1 MALLDDLCS
10 VCLCFNHIMVHAKKE
25 NPCQTLWGLE
35 GNQRRTHHTLAWHKA
50 SVPSVRDDG
59 DLRANTVNDKQ
70 CRTCWASQGQWIP
83 MAVKL
88 VCLIVLFFWE
98 TVAHGYL
105 QARLGFPSRFVRMFA
120 SCGDQAERKKDQYSW
135 VDFLHQPYWNPT
147 ICDIYIQVE
156 RINHCWVSSNPISR
170 SPHRLFCRLGNAVG
184 RDGWASRADRLFTI
198 CFFYFSLLLHIYKG
212 HLSSYLTHKLWCVD
226 WSGGEGYAS
235 SFGAE
240 TE

>member
-1 MALLDDLCS
+1 MTCA
-10 VCLCFNHIMVHAKKE
+10 VCVCVCFNHIMVHAKE
-25 NPCQTLWGLE
+25 VNPCQTLWGLE
-35 GNQRRTHHTLAWHKA
+35 GNQRRNHHTLAWHKA

-184 RDGWASRADRLFTI
+184 RDGWASRAEPSRAAGYTRWCLFSPYI
-198 CFFYFSLLLHIYKG
+198 VLPLIHHLLL
-212 HLSSYLTHKLWCVD
+212 LFFTATSYL
-226 WSGGEGYAS
+226 
-235 SFGAE
+235 
-240 TE
+240 